1 MIAVCNAPEDSAQES
16 FIREKGE
23 WTVDELAELRMEDER
38 EKRAD
43 EGKQ

>member
-1 MIAVCNAPEDSAQES
+1 MVATFMEPEGIASELSS
-16 FIREKGE
+16 GEKGE
-23 WTVDELAELRMEDER
+23 WAVDELEELRMEDER